1 MLPGETEFN
10 KKKII
15 VGYTFVVCDL
25 IHVGHVK
32 LFEKCREQCDILFV
46 GVLTDEVVETYKRKP
61 IIPIE
66 QRLKMVESIRYV
78 KGVIEVY
85 ELDQTRMIEKIKPD
99 VFFYA
104 GQVDVS
110 RAVKALEKM
119 GGKYIRIPRTPNI
132 SSTQIIKDC
141 QGRT

>member
-15 VGYTFVVCDL
+15 VGCTFVVCDL

-85 ELDQTRMIEKIKPD
+85 ELDQTRMIKKLEPD

-104 GQVDVS
+104 GDVDVS
-110 RAVKALEKM
+110 KAVNFIESI
-119 GGKYIRIPRTPNI
+119 GGKYIRFQRSGKI
-132 SSTQIIKDC
+132 SSTQIIEKC
-141 QGRT
+141 QGRK